1 MSAMCPEPPRT
12 PSGFALPT
20 AIFLMVVLAA
30 LGAFLVSVAGSS
42 ASSSAI
48 DVLGARAYQAARA
61 GIEWGVYRSLRD
73 DACALNGALSFP
85 AGTPLADFTVDVDCT
100 RVTANELGDTLT
112 IDQITATAC
121 NAALCGPAVPGAN
134 YVERQLTVTVE
145 Q

>member
-1 MSAMCPEPPRT
+1 
-12 PSGFALPT
+12 
-20 AIFLMVVLAA
+20 MVVLAA

-42 ASSSAI
+42 ASTSSL

-61 GIEWGVYRSLRD
+61 GIEWGVYGSLRD
-73 DACALNGALSFP
+73 NRCDNDVAVTLP
-85 AGTPLADFTVDVDCT
+85 AGTPLSDFTVVVDCN
-100 RVTANELGDTLT
+100 RFADNELGDTPT

-121 NAALCGPAVPGAN
+121 NAAACGPAVPGVN